1 VKGRDVGFQTT
12 KEGEFWRILLPGI
25 YTMEVFAE
33 GYKPRD
39 VQFAIVE
46 QNPTLLNVTLTRDV
60 SRRKDVVEPVNPV
73 KVNTKAGKD
82 GKKTATTSTKKQ
94 PAASTEFDEDL
105 EDDDVDKKEESEE
118 KEDAPATG
126 LFGLTNPFTKIQ
138 NNVKGLLN
146 KIPFFG

>member
-1 VKGRDVGFQTT
+1 
-12 KEGEFWRILLPGI
+12 
-25 YTMEVFAE
+25 MEVFAE

-73 KVNTKAGKD
+73 KVNPKAGKD

-94 PAASTEFDEDL
+94 PPAAASTELFDEDL
-105 EDDDVDKKEESEE
+105 EDDVDE
-118 KEDAPATG
+118 KEDSKEKDEAPATG
-126 LFGLTNPFTKIQ
+126 LFGLTNPFAKIQ
-138 NNVKGLLN
+138 TNVKSLLN
-146 KIPFFG
+146 KIPIIG